1 MTLAFQRRNFDPSLY
16 ANYLLIVYA
25 FFLPIS
31 HKISSIVMLFFA
43 LCVLLSGNLK
53 ERFKNIIND
62 KIIIAFILFYLLH
75 FIWMIGSEHLHFALL
90 KLKEFKYLL
99 YLIPIAMVLK
109 KEFIQKILAGF
120 VSAMFFSELV
130 SYSMHFGIT
139 IPLIPLTANAM
150 NVPFMEWHTQYSA
163 ILSITLGILLYQL
176 LTNKDLN
183 LYFKILYTGF
193 FISAS
198 LNIFIIASRIGY
210 SLYALSILTV
220 LLIIYKQQL
229 LKILL
234 VGFFI
239 ILSGYITAYLSSDL
253 FKSRVSEAISD
264 IRMISEGN
272 LATSLG
278 ARAGFHIYS
287 YEVIK
292 HHLLFGVGTAD
303 HISMV
308 SQQVYSKELNP
319 KNIEGILCNVRSGH
333 NASLHSEYL
342 DTVVQFGIVGL
353 LIFLNIFYQI
363 YRYPQ
368 SNDLLKMIQLLT
380 ISVMLFV
387 SLGSVIFIHADIGKI
402 FVLLIALT
410 LSIKPL
416 TFTSA
421 QRST

>member
-1 MTLAFQRRNFDPSLY
+1 MTLAFQQKNFDPSLY
-16 ANYLLIVYA
+16 ANYLLIAYA

-31 HKISSIVMLFFA
+31 HKIASIVMLFFT
-43 LCVLLSGNLK
+43 LFVLLSGNLK

-75 FIWMIGSEHLHFALL
+75 FIWLIGSEHLHFALL

-109 KEFIQKILAGF
+109 KEFVPKILTGF
-120 VSAMFFSELV
+120 ISAMFFSELV
-130 SYSMHFGIT
+130 SYSMYFGIT
-139 IPLIPLTANAM
+139 IPLIPLNTNAT
-150 NVPFMEWHTQYSA
+150 NVPFMEWYTQYSA

-229 LKILL
+229 LKVLL

-239 ILSGYITAYLSSDL
+239 IISGYITAYLSSNL

-264 IRMISEGN
+264 IQMISEGK

-287 YEVIK
+287 YKVIK
-292 HHLLFGVGTAD
+292 HHFLFGVGTAD
-303 HISMV
+303 HIAVV
-308 SQQVYSKELNP
+308 SQAICSQETDPQNV
-319 KNIEGILCNVRSGH
+319 EGIMCNIKSGH

-342 DTVVQFGIVGL
+342 DTIIQFGIIGL

-363 YRYPQ
+363 YRYEQ
-368 SNDLLKMIQLLT
+368 SNGLLRMIQLLT
-380 ISVMLFV
+380 IPIILFV
-387 SLGSVIFIHADIGKI
+387 SIGSIIFIHADIGKI

-410 LSIKPL
+410 LSIKPHGSM
-416 TFTSA
+416 SA
-421 QRST
+421 LHPR